1 MSILDNTS
9 TNQMNSS
16 NFQVNNDESPHL
28 YQDCWQKT
36 EIVWFNYIIGV
47 FDLILA
53 LIGIVSNILIIAVT
67 KRLRRRNQYTLVTSL
82 AVFDLLISLIV
93 MTLEGVSHLTYNFEF
108 YFLPPVLMVCQNAIW
123 FSLTSGSIYSLF
135 LMSLE
140 RFLSIKYPFRKI
152 KHRHVIIAVG
162 LVCIYTIT
170 CFLYYSLLQN
180 IPQKQYYLFKIP
192 KWADYLGLLMNIVL
206 PTLSNIAIYIYI
218 SDVVK
223 QHQIRIDSTM
233 VGQHQGHK
241 TSYKSGTRLY
251 KYVMVMFCATW
262 APFCIYNVLI
272 LVYRK
277 IYETCIGE
285 TIDSLFSSISFLN
298 SIGNAFLYSSSN
310 RHFRKSF
317 KRIFCCR
324 TNGEIYE
331 STSVGNRP
339 SEGKYRNREIGIEL
353 K

>member
-1 MSILDNTS
+1 
-9 TNQMNSS
+9 MNSS
-16 NFQVNNDESPHL
+16 SNLQTHDDKSQHL
-28 YQDCWQKT
+28 YQDCWQKI

-53 LIGIVSNILIIAVT
+53 IIGIVSNILIIKVT
-67 KRLRRRNQYTLVTSL
+67 RRLRQRNQYTLVTAL
-82 AVFDLLISLIV
+82 AAFDLLISLLV
-93 MTLEGVSHLTYNFEF
+93 MPLEGVSHLTYKFEF
-108 YFLPPVLMVCQNAIW
+108 YFLPPIPMICQNAIW
-123 FSLTSGSIYSLF
+123 FCLTGGSIYSLF

-152 KHRHVIIAVG
+152 KHRHVIVAIA
-162 LVCIYTIT
+162 LVSIYTVT
-170 CFLYYSLLQN
+170 CFLYYLLLQR

-192 KWADYLGLLMNIVL
+192 KWADYFGLLMNIVL

-233 VGQHQGHK
+233 VGKQGAQPK
-241 TSYKSGTRLY
+241 TSYISGTRLY
-251 KYVMVMFCATW
+251 KYVMVMFCVTW

-310 RHFRKSF
+310 IHFQKSF
-317 KRIFCCR
+317 KKIFCCKS
-324 TNGEIYE
+324 NGEIYE
-331 STSVGNRP
+331 STSVGGRP
-339 SEGKYRNREIGIEL
+339 SERRDQNRENDIEL
-353 K
+353 RNKVR